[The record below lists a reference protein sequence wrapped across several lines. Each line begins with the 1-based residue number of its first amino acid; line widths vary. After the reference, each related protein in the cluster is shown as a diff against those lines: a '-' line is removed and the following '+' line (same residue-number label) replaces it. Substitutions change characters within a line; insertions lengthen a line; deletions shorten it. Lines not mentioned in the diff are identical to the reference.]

1 MNIFN
6 QKTVAFLDFKGC
18 NDIAI
23 FVKAVTT
30 LNCIN
35 VKSKDAWFKINDE
48 NGKPFESADDQRLE
62 SILLLAEKFKGMD
75 TSKSPYSGRVMCFT
89 QCTSS
94 NVLHLTLYGIVF
106 AIRLI
111 LNKYHNCVLP
121 GSFRS
126 DRLEGEL
133 IIFRQSA
140 RIMNTLALQMLKLF
154 SKLGI
159 EKVVSHSKEEC

>member
-1 MNIFN
+1 M
-6 QKTVAFLDFKGC
+6 
-18 NDIAI
+18 AI